1 MTEKPRYWIGTSWKM
16 NKTLAE
22 ARAFAEALYAA
33 DALRDPRIQRF
44 IIPPFTAVREVKSI
58 LSESSVKV
66 GAQNMHWADQGAW
79 TGEISPLMLKD
90 CNLDIV
96 ELGHSERREFFG
108 ETNETVGLKTEA
120 AVRHGLIP
128 LICIGETLA
137 DRESGRATEILS
149 EQVTGALSKLSDE
162 QKRAEILL
170 AYEPVWAIGEKGI
183 PAEPSYADA
192 RQAEIIAVAR
202 EVLGRKIPCLYGGS
216 VNPQNCEE
224 LISCPHV
231 DGLFIGRSAWNV
243 EGYLDILAKCAAKL

>member
-1 MTEKPRYWIGTSWKM
+1 MTDTPRYWIGTSWKM

-22 ARAFAEALYAA
+22 ARAFAEALLAA
-33 DALRDPRIQRF
+33 DGLRDPRIQRF
-44 IIPPFTAVREVKSI
+44 VIPPFTAVREVKAI

-79 TGEISPLMLKD
+79 TGEISPLMLRD
-90 CNLDIV
+90 CDLDIV
-96 ELGHSERREFFG
+96 ELGHSERREHFG
-108 ETNETVGLKTEA
+108 ETNETVGLKAEA

-128 LICIGETLA
+128 LICIGETLS

-149 EQVTGALSKLSDE
+149 EQVVGALSKLSE
-162 QKRAEILL
+162 QQKQAQMLL

-192 RQAEIIAVAR
+192 RQAEIIAVAQN
-202 EVLGRKIPCLYGGS
+202 VLGRKIPCLYGGS

-224 LISCPHV
+224 LISCPNV

-243 EGYLDILAKCAAKL
+243 DGYLDILAKCAAKL

>member
-1 MTEKPRYWIGTSWKM
+1 MTDTPRYWIGTSWKM

-22 ARAFAEALYAA
+22 ARAFAEALRVA

-44 IIPPFTAVREVKSI
+44 VIPPFTTVREVKAI

-66 GAQNMHWADQGAW
+66 GAQNMHWADLGAW
-79 TGEISPLMLKD
+79 TGEISPLMLRD
-90 CNLDIV
+90 CDLDIV
-96 ELGHSERREFFG
+96 ELGHSERREHFG

-128 LICIGETLA
+128 LICIGETLS

-149 EQVTGALSKLSDE
+149 EQVVGALSKLSAS
-162 QKRAEILL
+162 QKQAQILL

-183 PAEPSYADA
+183 PAEPSYADV
-192 RQAEIIAVAR
+192 RQAEIIAVAQD
-202 EVLGRKIPCLYGGS
+202 VLGRKIPCLYGGS

-224 LISCPHV
+224 LISCPNV